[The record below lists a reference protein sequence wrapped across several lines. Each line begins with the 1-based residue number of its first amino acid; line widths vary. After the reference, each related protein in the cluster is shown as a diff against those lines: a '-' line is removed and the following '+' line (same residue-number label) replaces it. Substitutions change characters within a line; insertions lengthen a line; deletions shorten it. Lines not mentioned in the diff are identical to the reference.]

1 MLPGLRFLF
10 AAIVLW
16 TSVLIFGLGAAA
28 LLRAAHE
35 EVANIP
41 ARRSPPEPVF
51 AQAKDSYAKEKL
63 PTEPPPTLAM
73 LRVEPPVAETP
84 EKAPDSAETSP
95 APIAPTADAS
105 APAEPEQVAAVKPDE
120 PASTEAPA
128 VEAAPVAAP
137 PAADTPTPEAPPAA
151 AQTDAPAP
159 AMEASAPAEEAK
171 PAAVVAEAPPAND
184 ATPSAPEA
192 PATPEAPAAAEASPA
207 ATKIAT
213 LGGPAVTVEEKTSA
227 KRADAKPDQT
237 AAKKRAR
244 AERARE
250 RRRLAQQQRP
260 VRPVI
265 PQQQYDVFGQPIMM
279 RPTR

>member
-10 AAIVLW
+10 AAIVLS

-51 AQAKDSYAKEKL
+51 AQAQDAQAQDAQAQGKL
-63 PTEPPPTLAM
+63 PTEPPPTIAM

-84 EKAPDSAETSP
+84 EKAPDSADTSP

-137 PAADTPTPEAPPAA
+137 PVTDAPAPEAPPAA
-151 AQTDAPAP
+151 AQTDTPAP
-159 AMEASAPAEEAK
+159 ATEEVSPTAEEAK
-171 PAAVVAEAPPAND
+171 PAAVAEAPPASD
-184 ATPSAPEA
+184 ATPSTPEQ
-192 PATPEAPAAAEASPA
+192 PATADESPAAA
-207 ATKIAT
+207 KIAT

-227 KRADAKPDQT
+227 KKADAKPDQS

-260 VRPVI
+260 AHQVI
-265 PQQQYDVFGQPIMM
+265 PQQQQYDVFGQPIMM